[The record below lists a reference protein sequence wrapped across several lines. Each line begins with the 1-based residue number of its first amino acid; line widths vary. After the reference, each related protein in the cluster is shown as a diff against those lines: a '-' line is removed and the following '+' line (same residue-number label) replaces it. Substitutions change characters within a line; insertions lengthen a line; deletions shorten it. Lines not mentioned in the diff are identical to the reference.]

1 MYAVRGQLEKL
12 TLSPTAEFQTCNT
25 KTLKE
30 QKSELNT
37 RVKHLKDSLKDNI
50 DSVTASGEARQVRP
64 EALHKRNVVSLFD
77 SALTRSLKMLP
88 EELNDTMVIV
98 KVFYF
103 GVAESLIKRGFYL
116 SGRKYVFFSASA
128 GQIRTKKFLCV
139 REDLLKES
147 WNQIAAGLTIEHIN
161 ELGGVN
167 PNKYLAYLALCN
179 SATDVWQGF
188 DIDRCIVV
196 DDMEVTVTDVVDYID
211 DRTYEIERKT
221 MDIILEHTDGVGMIL
236 PSVSKKNFMI
246 RLPWIKGL
254 LSPFAFD
261 KFITETNENDEDGRD
276 HGIIKDIYGNT
287 YNIIKDRIS
296 VIFTK
301 SQFKMWKYYANWDEY
316 KQKFKEFACSANKC
330 NEEETYIPTAKI
342 NYQMMQTLT
351 DMTDEELISV
361 STATRNK
368 IQKMTSDKDT
378 MLKVFGAVER
388 NLHKNDFQEALYLY
402 PELLQDEYTRDVLRE
417 LKKSLESDA
426 WSARLDVDGKYLF
439 VIPDLY
445 AFCEHLFAGENN
457 PLGLLRNSEVYC
469 RPYRFSRKLDC
480 LRSPHL
486 YREHA
491 VQNNIACHRS
501 VVDRWFTTDGI
512 YTSCQDLISRLLQ
525 NDYDGDKLL
534 VCADE
539 TIIAVAE
546 RNMQGIVPLYYTM
559 AKAGAREL
567 NGDAFY
573 DGMIA
578 AYEGGNIGQIS
589 NDITKVWNQGSV
601 KQEDIETIKLL
612 CLEGNFCVDYA
623 KTLYKPTRPG
633 HLDEDIRAKTNVKVP
648 CFFQEAKGKTIGQ
661 VAAINSSTVNRLR
674 KLVPRSVLHFDYKN
688 VGRFD
693 YRMLMANPD
702 YEIDSW
708 GIEVISLFTELS
720 SNVNCSVFVDEERNN
735 YSYLFQEIKRTM
747 LYKFQDEEKIC
758 DALVH
763 YLFDVKKNKRKVVFW
778 ECFGKGVVKNLK
790 ANLYGTTVCRECG
803 SRFTR
808 RSAFDEVCDDCDDR
822 LRHPYVDP
830 STRRTL
836 VCIDCGVTFDVPLRN
851 TKSIRC
857 EKCQKEKV
865 RTTNRETMR
874 LLRAK
879 EKEHLASKTE

>member
-1 MYAVRGQLEKL
+1 M
-12 TLSPTAEFQTCNT
+12 LSV
-25 KTLKE
+25 KE
-30 QKSELNT
+30 IKAKKSELNA
-37 RVKHLKDSLKDNI
+37 RVKELKNSLKDKI
-50 DSVTASGEARQVRP
+50 DSITKSGIPRQVRP

-77 SALTRSLKMLP
+77 SALTRSLNMRP
-88 EELNDTMVIV
+88 QELNDTMVIV

-103 GVAESLIKRGFYL
+103 GVAESLIKHGFYL

-139 REDLLKES
+139 REDMLQES

-196 DDMEVTVTDVVDYID
+196 DDMEVTVSDSVDYID
-211 DRTYEIERKT
+211 DRTYEIERKV
-221 MDIILEHTDGVGMIL
+221 MDIVLEHTDGIGMIL

-261 KFITETNENDEDGRD
+261 KFITEMNENDEDGID
-276 HGIIKDIYGNT
+276 HGIIKDIYGKT

-301 SQFKMWKYYANWDEY
+301 SQFKMWKYYENWDDY
-316 KQKFKEFACSANKC
+316 KQKFKKFACSANKC

-351 DMTDEELISV
+351 DMTDDELLSV

-368 IQKMTSDKDT
+368 IQKITSDKDT

-388 NLHKNDFQEALYLY
+388 NLHKNSFQEALYLY

-417 LKKSLESDA
+417 LKKSLENEA
-426 WSARLDVDGKYLF
+426 WSARLDIDGKYLF

-445 AFCEHLFAGENN
+445 AFCEHLFAGEEN
-457 PLGLLRNSEVYC
+457 PLGLLRNHEVYC
-469 RPYRFSRKLDC
+469 RPYRFSKKLDC

-491 VQNNIACHRS
+491 VQNNMACHRS
-501 VVDRWFTTDGI
+501 IIDQWFTTDGI

-546 RNMQGIVPLYYTM
+546 RNMKGIVPLYYTM

-589 NDITKVWNQGSV
+589 NDITRIWNDTQV
-601 KQEDIETIKLL
+601 TQEDIDAIKLL

-623 KTLYKPTRPG
+623 KTLYKPTRPERV
-633 HLDEDIRAKTNVKVP
+633 DQMMRTKTNAKVP
-648 CFFQEAKGKTIGQ
+648 YFFREAKGKTDGQ
-661 VAAINSSTVNRLR
+661 VAAINSGTVNRLR
-674 KLVPRSVLHFDYKN
+674 KLVPRSVLHFDYKS

-693 YRMLMANPD
+693 YKMLMSDPD
-702 YEIDSW
+702 YEIDAW
-708 GIEVISLFTELS
+708 GIEVISVFTELS
-720 SNVNCSVFVDEERNN
+720 RNVNGYIFVDDERSN
-735 YSYLFQEIKRTM
+735 YTYLFQEIKKTI
-747 LYKFQDEEKIC
+747 LEQFPDEEKVC
-758 DALVH
+758 DALVS

-778 ECFGKGVVKNLK
+778 ECFGERVVKNLK
-790 ANLYGTTVCRECG
+790 ASLFGTTVCRECG

-808 RSAFDEVCDDCDDR
+808 HSAFDEVCDDCDDR

-830 STRRTL
+830 TTIKTV
-836 VCIDCGVTFDVPLRN
+836 VCIDCGKSFDVAIKN
-851 TKSIRC
+851 NKTVRC
-857 EKCQKEKV
+857 EECQYEHTKLAK
-865 RTTNRETMR
+865 RETMR
-874 LLRAK
+874 QLRAK
-879 EKEHLASKTE
+879 AKANSEPKNVVN